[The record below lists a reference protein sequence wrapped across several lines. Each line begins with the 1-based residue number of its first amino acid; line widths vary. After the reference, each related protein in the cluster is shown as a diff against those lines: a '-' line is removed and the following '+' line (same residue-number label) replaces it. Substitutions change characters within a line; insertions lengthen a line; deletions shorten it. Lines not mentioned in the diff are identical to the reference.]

1 LRPTW
6 LHLELIDKP
15 PTQDTKPIGVLGGS
29 FDPIHVGHIQFA
41 GDAIRQLDLAQV
53 LFVPAGLA
61 WQKGPAAEAMHR
73 ARMIELA
80 IASEPRFVLDRR
92 ELARPGPSFTV
103 DTLRQLRQELGATR
117 PLVLLIGADQ
127 LERLDTWHDWEE
139 LIELAH
145 LGVAQRP
152 GHAGALKPA
161 LARWSDQHLGSSA
174 DASRGPA
181 GVLIPVAMKP
191 VDCSSTQIRAAL
203 HGAAVPGGAPLATVL
218 APDVLDYIRQHRLYS

>member
-1 LRPTW
+1 LV
-6 LHLELIDKP
+6 DKS
-15 PTQDTKPIGVLGGS
+15 PTQDAKPIGVLGGS

-41 GDAIRQLDLAQV
+41 GDAMRQLDLAQV

-73 ARMIELA
+73 AAMIELA
-80 IASEPRFVLDRR
+80 ITNEPRFRLDRR

-103 DTLRQLRQELGATR
+103 DTLRQLRQQLGGTR

-127 LERLDTWHDWEE
+127 LERLDTWHDWED
-139 LIELAH
+139 LIGLAH
-145 LGVAQRP
+145 LGVAERP
-152 GHAGALKPA
+152 GHAGTLKPA
-161 LARWSDQHLGSSA
+161 LARWRDQHLGSAA

-203 HGAAVPGGAPLATVL
+203 HGAAVQGEAALATGL
-218 APDVLDYIRQHRLYS
+218 APAVLDYIRQHRLYS